1 MGFRLLCIKCVMI
14 LGFRIKVLW
23 INFEYSLIKLF
34 LDDWRCKEKKNGSR
48 NIYFFGLKGGE
59 FGIGLRDFGCV
70 VVIRCVEGIMI

>member
-1 MGFRLLCIKCVMI
+1 MI
-14 LGFRIKVLW
+14 EDV
-23 INFEYSLIKLF
+23 
-34 LDDWRCKEKKNGSR
+34 KKKGSR